1 MVPTLGMG
9 TLLKY
14 EAENDADAEAEAEA
28 DAEVFELDSTEA
40 ATQLHT
46 PQSELR

>member
-14 EAENDADAEAEAEA
+14 EAENDADAEAEAE
-28 DAEVFELDSTEA
+28 VFELDSTEA

-46 PQSELR
+46 SQSELR

>member
-14 EAENDADAEAEAEA
+14 EAENDAEAEAEAE
-28 DAEVFELDSTEA
+28 AEVFELDSTEA

-46 PQSELR
+46 SQSELR

>member
-14 EAENDADAEAEAEA
+14 EAENDPDAEAE
-28 DAEVFELDSTEA
+28 AEVFELDSTEA

-46 PQSELR
+46 SQSELR